1 MKLEAWLAWKL
12 LFTKQVLRTSSH
24 LFAFVGLVLGV
35 AILISAMAVMSG
47 FESSLQ
53 RAISDV
59 SGHIQVVKRNY
70 INDSADKLKQ
80 KINTMTDQVQ
90 AAQSFALVESV
101 LPANGKILGVLIEGI
116 ESEKYQNVLQLN
128 QRVLEGELNIFQN
141 KALIGR
147 GVAKNL
153 GLKVGDQFKVVIPV
167 ADGSDISK
175 FERFIGEFQVSAI
188 MDYGKNEWN
197 QRSIIVDIQYLQK
210 VARIGDRY
218 TGLLIKL
225 KDMNQSKQV
234 ALNLSEQ
241 LGAGFWAKD
250 WREQNENLLQAVAIE
265 RVAVFFV
272 VMVILIVA
280 AFNFASS
287 LYVNVM
293 QRYTEIA
300 ILKSVGLPR
309 KSLIRVFYIQSFIVA
324 AIAIFLG
331 FILGLGLSYGFEF
344 IQQTMQIMD
353 GSVYKLDSI
362 KADIRLI
369 DILSVGFATIFVCLI
384 ATVLPAQKGADLS
397 PVEGLRYG

>member
-12 LFTKQVLRTSSH
+12 IFTKQVLKTSSH
-24 LFAFVGLVLGV
+24 LFAFVGLILGV
-35 AILISAMAVMSG
+35 AILVSAMAVMSG
-47 FESSLQ
+47 FETSLQ
-53 RAISDV
+53 KAISDV

-70 INDSADKLKQ
+70 VNDSAAQLKQ
-80 KINTMTDQVQ
+80 KINTMTDQIQ
-90 AAQSFALVESV
+90 AAQTFALVEGV

-116 ESEKYQNVLQLN
+116 ESENYQNVLQLD
-128 QRVLEGELNIFQN
+128 QRVVEGELNFKEN

-147 GVAKNL
+147 GIAKNL

-175 FERFIGEFQVSAI
+175 FERHIGEFQVSAI

-197 QRSIIVDIQYLQK
+197 QRSIIVDIHYLQK
-210 VARIGDRY
+210 VAHIGDRY
-218 TGLLIKL
+218 TGLLVKL
-225 KDMNQSKQV
+225 KDMHQSKQV
-234 ALNLSEQ
+234 ALQLSEN

-272 VMVILIVA
+272 VLVIVIVA

-300 ILKSVGLPR
+300 ILKSIGLSR
-309 KSLIRVFYIQSFIVA
+309 KSLLRIFYFQSLIVA
-324 AIAIFLG
+324 IVAILLG
-331 FILGLGLSYGFEF
+331 FLLGIGLSYGFEF
-344 IQQTMQIMD
+344 LQQTLQIMD

-362 KADIRLI
+362 QADIRMI
-369 DILSVGFATIFVCLI
+369 DIISVGLATILVCLI
-384 ATVLPAQKGADLS
+384 ATILPAQRGADLS

>member
-12 LFTKQVLRTSSH
+12 IFTKQVLRTSSH
-24 LFAFVGLVLGV
+24 LFAFVGLILGV
-35 AILISAMAVMSG
+35 AILVSAMAVMSG
-47 FESSLQ
+47 FETSLQ
-53 RAISDV
+53 KAISDV

-70 INDSADKLKQ
+70 VNDSADKLKQ
-80 KINTMTDQVQ
+80 KIITMTDQIQ
-90 AAQSFALVESV
+90 AAQAFALVEGV

-116 ESEKYQNVLQLN
+116 EAENFQKVLYLD
-128 QRVLEGELNIFQN
+128 QRVVEGDLSIRGNS
-141 KALIGR
+141 ALIGR

-153 GLKVGDQFKVVIPV
+153 GLKVGDIIKVVIPV
-167 ADGSDISK
+167 ADGADVSK
-175 FERFIGEFQVSAI
+175 FERHIGEFQISAI

-225 KDMNQSKQV
+225 KDMNRSKQI
-234 ALNLSEQ
+234 AMQLSEQ
-241 LGAGFWAKD
+241 LGGGFWAKD

-272 VMVILIVA
+272 VLVIVIVA

-300 ILKSVGLPR
+300 ILKSLGLSR
-309 KSLIRVFYIQSFIVA
+309 KSLLKIFYFQSLIVA
-324 AIAIFLG
+324 LVAIILG
-331 FILGLGLSYGFEF
+331 FILGVGLSYSFEF
-344 IQQTMQIMD
+344 LQQTLQILD
-353 GSVYKLDSI
+353 GSVYRLDSI
-362 KADIRLI
+362 QADIRLV
-369 DILSVGFATIFVCLI
+369 DILSVGFATVFICLI
-384 ATVLPAQKGADLS
+384 ATILPAQRGADLS